1 MTDMTCDRFDDRL
14 PALMEGEVSSG
25 ERERLEAH
33 AAACDRCGALLAELR
48 GIVHQAGALPE
59 LQPSRDLWDDIAAR
73 IEAPVVQLEA
83 RQAPVVVR
91 RGLSWRAA
99 AAAAAVLVAVT
110 ALATWQIAGTSTGA
124 SGTERVAVTTPEV
137 TAPTQP
143 PAGADTPE
151 TLAAAPQESV
161 SREEPRTAPA
171 APARRPTVSAPEVRN
186 AAADA
191 VTSLYD
197 REIASLRRMLET
209 RRAELDTATVRVLE
223 ENLTIIDGAIEQSRQ
238 ALARDPNSM
247 FLVDHLNEALGRKVQ
262 LLRTVTLLPSSS

>member
-33 AAACDRCGALLAELR
+33 AAACGRCGALVADLR
-48 GIVHQAGALPE
+48 GIAREAGVLPE
-59 LQPSRDLWDDIAAR
+59 LQPSRDLWDGIAAR

-110 ALATWQIAGTSTGA
+110 ALATWQIADPGAGA
-124 SGTERVAVTTPEV
+124 SDTGRVAVTTPDV
-137 TAPTQP
+137 AAPSQGL
-143 PAGADTPE
+143 AGADTQQ
-151 TLAAAPQESV
+151 TLAAAPRESV
-161 SREEPRTAPA
+161 PREAPSTVPA
-171 APARRPTVSAPEVRN
+171 APARGPAVSAPEVRN
-186 AAADA
+186 AAADE

-197 REIASLRRMLET
+197 REIASLRRMLDT

-223 ENLTIIDGAIEQSRQ
+223 ENLTIIDRAIEQSRQ
-238 ALARDPNSM
+238 ALTRDPNSM